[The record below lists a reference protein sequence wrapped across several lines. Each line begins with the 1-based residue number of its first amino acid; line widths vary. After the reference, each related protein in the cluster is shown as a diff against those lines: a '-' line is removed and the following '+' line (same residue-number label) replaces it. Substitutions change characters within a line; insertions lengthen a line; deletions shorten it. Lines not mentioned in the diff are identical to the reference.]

1 MDTAFQELL
10 EDFHLEAR
18 ERLDSVEELLLSLAS
33 QDESARRES
42 MDQARREL
50 HTLKGNSGMMGFSE
64 LQELAHGME
73 DRIDELD
80 TVTPEVAELLQGV
93 DRFRQLLRQE
103 VGSQLV
109 PGEEGGGDEA
119 ASAPGIGRG
128 AESGQLEASQE
139 LASGSVRV
147 PFTELDG
154 LVELLAE
161 VLLYRNRLSDSLDR
175 LHGTLPSLSKE
186 MADAWDDV
194 GDVRLSF
201 EKVLDF
207 LQDRVLQLRMVP
219 LQTLFRH
226 LNRIVHDESAREG
239 KRVRL
244 DTQGGETPLDKA
256 LLELASEAL
265 GHLVRNAVNHGIEAP
280 AEREKTGKPEQG
292 AIRLSASVHGQEV
305 HIEVRDDGGGI
316 DPEALRKSAR
326 ERGLNVGDET
336 SAAQLYQL
344 LFLAGF
350 STKEGGIDLSA
361 GRGIG
366 LSAVSEAVRRHGG
379 RVEVDSDLGEGTRFL
394 LRLPLSVSITR
405 ALFLRADGEEYA
417 LPLGAV
423 IESLHYRRDGS
434 SRVRQTEIFEWRG
447 HLLPVLDVGVC
458 FGTAEASRGRGFV
471 VVIEALGRYRAL
483 VVDELTGIRDIVVK
497 GLDPLLGSPRGISG
511 SNIMGDGRVVLIL
524 DPPALTE
531 ISIDRGAAAE
541 SSA

>member
-42 MDQARREL
+42 MNQARREL

-73 DRIDELD
+73 DRVDELD
-80 TVTPEVAELLQGV
+80 PMAPEVVELLQGV
-93 DRFRQLLRQE
+93 DRFRQLLHQE
-103 VGSQLV
+103 VGSQL
-109 PGEEGGGDEA
+109 GEGDDVGDKA
-119 ASAPGIGRG
+119 AVAAATGKV
-128 AESGQLEASQE
+128 AETGQLEASQE

-175 LHGTLPSLSKE
+175 LHSTLPLLTKE

-239 KRVRL
+239 KHVRL
-244 DTQGGETPLDKA
+244 DTEGGETPLDKA

-280 AEREKTGKPEQG
+280 SEREKSGKPEQG
-292 AIRLSASVHGQEV
+292 TIRLSASVHGQEV
-305 HIEVRDDGGGI
+305 HIEVRDDGSGI
-316 DPEALRKSAR
+316 DPEVLRKSAQ
-326 ERGLNVGDET
+326 ERGLEVGDGA
-336 SAAQLYQL
+336 SAAELYKL

-350 STKEGGIDLSA
+350 STKEGAVDLSA

-379 RVEVDSDLGEGTRFL
+379 RVEVDSDLGAGTRFL

-423 IESLHYRRDGS
+423 VESLHYRRDVS

-447 HLLPVLDVGVC
+447 HLLPVLDVGTC
-458 FGTAEASRGRGFV
+458 FGTARASRGQGFV

-531 ISIDRGAAAE
+531 ISIENQAAE
-541 SSA
+541 EPSA